1 MVPRIIHVIS
11 ILFFVLPLFSQRVGF
26 LIQDTNKNPL
36 VAALFILKS
45 DELSFQVQELS
56 DDKGMVWLEKVVA
69 GKFAVEISYL
79 GFEDFTDSVD
89 ISAGRTLYTFSLAPA
104 GQIMDEIQI
113 VAKKPLL
120 RQDGDKIIVD
130 PEPLLGFSTNTL
142 EVLEATPGLIV
153 DSDNGIFLNN
163 TQPAAIYING
173 REQRTSVQDI
183 MNILRSLP
191 PGHILRI
198 EIVRNPSARFD
209 ASSSGGIINIVLKKG
224 VKLGQYG
231 SINAGFNQGKAGNR
245 FGGFSFNNTGSRSG
259 FNVQANY
266 TYDAVIEDLESAR
279 STSLL
284 ENLQQNTEND
294 RRNHG
299 LFTAAGFDYTFANDD
314 QFQYYGTFQSNQNLL
329 DSRQFNA
336 GFLMDSLIFFGNNRI
351 ENTNPQYS
359 HRHDLGWIRKLD
371 TIGSELEIKCSV
383 GQSFPS
389 SDQFYILSI
398 EAPFSNVDEGN
409 GKVKNIRN
417 YFSGQIDYTKKWDK
431 ILQLETGIKSDIQ
444 QFRSDAG
451 FTKPFGTTNITDT
464 LRTTK
469 YNYNDAIHAAYI
481 QFSRDFPWKLTLKTG
496 VRAEN
501 TNMSGNQVIPSDTSF
516 QIRRTDF
523 FPYVFL
529 SRDLFSVSNFA
540 LKGFAIYRRTI
551 NRPSFQNLNP
561 AIQVLDAFNY
571 ASGNPGLS
579 PQFTDNFEFNISFD
593 ENPIFAI
600 GRNYTT
606 GIISSVLYEDPD
618 NPVLTYNTFDNIGKS
633 KETYFRLVGAIPPG
647 KKYFFVVG
655 TQYNHLEYEGV
666 YNGLPVSFSR
676 GSWRFFTF
684 HNLKIT
690 KTWRLSLFGFMLVN
704 GQQNFLELGRFG
716 QMNLTLSKSFLD
728 EKLNISVFGRDIFRT
743 METPFRL
750 DQGGIIFEGNRYS
763 DNQRWGMTLRYNF
776 GLRNKKEENNLFD
789 VPMGN

>member
-1 MVPRIIHVIS
+1 MVPRIIHVIG

-690 KTWRLSLFGFMLVN
+690 KTWRLSMFGFMLVN

>member
-1 MVPRIIHVIS
+1 MVHRIIHVIG
-11 ILFFVLPLFSQRVGF
+11 ILFFVLPLFGQRVGF

-45 DELSFQVQELS
+45 EEFSFQVQELS
-56 DDKGMVWLEKVVA
+56 DDKGMVWLQNMVA
-69 GKFAVEISYL
+69 GKYGVEISYL
-79 GFEDFTDSVD
+79 GMENFIDSVD
-89 ISAGRTLYTFSLAPA
+89 ISPGKTLYSFQLAPA

-113 VAKKPLL
+113 VARKPLL

-183 MNILRSLP
+183 MNILRSMP
-191 PGHILRI
+191 PGHIQRI

-209 ASSSGGIINIVLKKG
+209 AASSGGIINIVLKKG

-266 TYDAVIEDLESAR
+266 SYDAVIEDLESAR

-284 ENLQQNTEND
+284 ENLQQNTENN

-299 LFTAAGFDYTFANDD
+299 LFAAAGFDYTFANDD
-314 QFQYYGTFQSNQNLL
+314 QFQYYGTFQSNRNLL
-329 DSRQFNA
+329 ESRQFNA

-371 TIGSELEIKCSV
+371 TIGSELDIKCSI

-389 SDQFYILSI
+389 SNQYYILSI
-398 EAPFSNVDEGN
+398 VSPFSNVDEGN
-409 GKVKNIRN
+409 GKIKNIRN
-417 YFSGQIDYTKKWDK
+417 YFSGQIDYTKKWGK
-431 ILQLETGIKSDIQ
+431 IWQLETGIKTDIQ
-444 QFRSDAG
+444 RFSSDAG
-451 FTKPFGTTNITDT
+451 FSKPFGTTTIPDSI
-464 LRTTK
+464 RTTN
-469 YNYNDAIHAAYI
+469 YNYNDAIHAAYL
-481 QFSRDFPWKLTLKTG
+481 QFSRDLPWKLTLKTG

-516 QIRRTDF
+516 RIRRTDF

-571 ASGNPGLS
+571 SSGNPGLS
-579 PQFTDNFEFNISFD
+579 PQFTDNIEFNISFED
-593 ENPIFAI
+593 NPIFAI

-655 TQYNHLEYEGV
+655 TQYNHLEYDGV
-666 YNGLPVSFSR
+666 YNGLPVSFRR

-690 KTWRLSLFGFMLVN
+690 KTWRLSMFGFMLVN

-716 QMNLTLSKSFLD
+716 QMNLTLSKSFLN

-776 GLRNKKEENNLFD
+776 GLRDKKEENNLFD

>member
-1 MVPRIIHVIS
+1 
-11 ILFFVLPLFSQRVGF
+11 
-26 LIQDTNKNPL
+26 
-36 VAALFILKS
+36 
-45 DELSFQVQELS
+45 
-56 DDKGMVWLEKVVA
+56 
-69 GKFAVEISYL
+69 
-79 GFEDFTDSVD
+79 
-89 ISAGRTLYTFSLAPA
+89 
-104 GQIMDEIQI
+104 
-113 VAKKPLL
+113 
-120 RQDGDKIIVD
+120 
-130 PEPLLGFSTNTL
+130 
-142 EVLEATPGLIV
+142 
-153 DSDNGIFLNN
+153 
-163 TQPAAIYING
+163 
-173 REQRTSVQDI
+173 
-183 MNILRSLP
+183 
-191 PGHILRI
+191 
-198 EIVRNPSARFD
+198 
-209 ASSSGGIINIVLKKG
+209 
-224 VKLGQYG
+224 
-231 SINAGFNQGKAGNR
+231 
-245 FGGFSFNNTGSRSG
+245 
-259 FNVQANY
+259 
-266 TYDAVIEDLESAR
+266 
-279 STSLL
+279 
-284 ENLQQNTEND
+284 
-294 RRNHG
+294 
-299 LFTAAGFDYTFANDD
+299 
-314 QFQYYGTFQSNQNLL
+314 
-329 DSRQFNA
+329 
-336 GFLMDSLIFFGNNRI
+336 MDSLIFFGNNRI

-389 SDQFYILSI
+389 SDQFYVLSI

-618 NPVLTYNTFDNIGKS
+618 NPVFTYNTFDNIGKS

-690 KTWRLSLFGFMLVN
+690 KTWRLSMFGFMLVN